1 MDPGRR
7 IPNSARRTLRF
18 VPAIALGDPDGFAR
32 ERRAEPAATRHG
44 GPFVRRVDEEVDG
57 DRKRCGVPSE
67 APLRDSDGRSIN
79 DRDDVEVAAY
89 AAIATRARPE
99 VPDADDLRV
108 QADGSPGPMLESGH
122 DVIATGPYEHGRSP
136 RISRA

>member
-18 VPAIALGDPDGFAR
+18 VPAIALVDPDGFAR

-57 DRKRCGVPSE
+57 DGKRCGVPSE

-89 AAIATRARPE
+89 APSMW
-99 VPDADDLRV
+99 RV
-108 QADGSPGPMLESGH
+108 ASSWCLVVCS
-122 DVIATGPYEHGRSP
+122 VLGRRLSW
-136 RISRA
+136 